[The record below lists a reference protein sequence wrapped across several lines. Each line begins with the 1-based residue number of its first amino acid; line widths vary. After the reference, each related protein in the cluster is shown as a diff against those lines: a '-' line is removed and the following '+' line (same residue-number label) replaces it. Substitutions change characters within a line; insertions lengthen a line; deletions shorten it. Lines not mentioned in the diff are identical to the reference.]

1 MGIVEQPTRYA
12 SRHGAGG
19 LIQGV
24 GKALVGAV
32 VKPVIGIGDAAVLMM
47 NHVSEATSDKVQL
60 LRIPKRLRRAL
71 PRVAIEN
78 GKKSVQLLPYDEK
91 AAKAQKIVTAGESID
106 DIYIGHINTSTH
118 LIIASE
124 RSLWAI
130 SRHNRKPW
138 CFSWEELSHF
148 SVLDNRNMKITIFS
162 QAGFKP
168 FLFKVDNAKS
178 LSALYDLLSMQVAK
192 MVSDT

>member
-1 MGIVEQPTRYA
+1 
-12 SRHGAGG
+12 
-19 LIQGV
+19 
-24 GKALVGAV
+24 V